1 MFQPHPRAAFPWID
15 FLNGYEPD
23 SRSFLLCMHG
33 QEVGWFQLPV
43 YEAAPPVTVWRV
55 GATTLMVALIIAYI
69 GFASMGYAAH

>member
-1 MFQPHPRAAFPWID
+1 
-15 FLNGYEPD
+15 
-23 SRSFLLCMHG
+23 MHG

-55 GATTLMVALIIAYI
+55 GATTLVVALIIAYI